1 MNNSDT
7 KKNTM
12 VPKLRF
18 PEFESTGIW
27 KNKSFNEIAHF
38 YKGKGVSKADISLK
52 GSMPCIRYGE
62 LYTHYNEV
70 INDVI
75 SKTNLQKEEL
85 FLSKKN
91 DVIIPSSGETKWDIA
106 RASCVMLDNIALG
119 GDLNVIRSKE
129 NGIFIS
135 YYLNGVKKT
144 ELSTIAQGDTVAHL
158 YASQLKLI
166 ELLVPPQNEEQQ
178 KIGDCLSSVDDLIL
192 AQEKKIDLLQKHK
205 NGMLQQFFP
214 RSGEVLPEVRFQ
226 EFASVK
232 EWSLTKLCSIG
243 TVFQGNGFPEIYQGR
258 IKGKYPFYKVS
269 DISASFQKGNCVI
282 HSAAN
287 YIDDHELK
295 IIRATIVPSGT
306 TIFAKIGEAIRL
318 NRRVITSCESLIDN
332 NTAGVKSIHGK
343 SNDMFIF
350 YLLSQINLIEYA
362 GGAIP
367 SVRKTAIE
375 DITISVPPSE
385 KEQQKIADCLSSLD
399 ELISLEIK
407 KLELF
412 KIHKKGLMQQ
422 LFPSMDEVS

>member
-18 PEFESTGIW
+18 SEFFKHNKNWKKKILKHYLKESRILGSTG
-27 KNKSFNEIAHF
+27 NIA
-38 YKGKGVSKADISLK
+38 KKITVKLWGKGVYEKDEYIQGSPNTQYYIRKSGQFIYSKLDFLNQAFGIIPVHLNGYESTVDLPCFDISNELNNK
-52 GSMPCIRYGE
+52 FLLEYIQQGDFYKKFGE
-62 LYTHYNEV
+62 IADGGRVAKRIQVGT
-70 INDVI
+70 
-75 SKTNLQKEEL
+75 
-85 FLSKKN
+85 FLSFP
-91 DVIIPSSGETKWDIA
+91 ILLP
-106 RASCVMLDNIALG
+106 
-119 GDLNVIRSKE
+119 
-129 NGIFIS
+129 
-135 YYLNGVKKT
+135 
-144 ELSTIAQGDTVAHL
+144 EL
-158 YASQLKLI
+158 K
-166 ELLVPPQNEEQQ
+166 EQQ

-214 RSGEVLPEVRFQ
+214 SSGEVLPEVRFK
-226 EFASVK
+226 EFASDK

-243 TVFQGNGFPEIYQGR
+243 TVFQGNKFPEIYQGR

-332 NTAGVKSIHGK
+332 NTAGVKSINGK

-407 KLELF
+407 KLELL
-412 KIHKKGLMQQ
+412 KIHKKGLVQQ